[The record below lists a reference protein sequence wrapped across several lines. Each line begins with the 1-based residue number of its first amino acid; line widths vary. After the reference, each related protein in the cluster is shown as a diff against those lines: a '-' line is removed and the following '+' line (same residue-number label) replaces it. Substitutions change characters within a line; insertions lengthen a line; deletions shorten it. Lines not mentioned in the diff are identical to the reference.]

1 MPIFTFDPGNL
12 KPQLKR
18 DEGNRPMMYTDSTG
32 HRTIGVGH
40 NLDARPLS
48 QQAIDQILDD
58 DLHHIMAEIAQDP
71 QLAPIISTLS
81 ANRQMVL
88 VNMAFN
94 LGVGGLKNFRVMLN
108 KLAVSDYSRAAE
120 AMLNSLWARQ
130 VGARAQRLA
139 DTMRQ
144 G

>member
-1 MPIFTFDPGNL
+1 
-12 KPQLKR
+12 
-18 DEGNRPMMYTDSTG
+18 MYTDSTG

-40 NLDARPLS
+40 NLDARPIS
-48 QQAIDQILDD
+48 PRAADTILEDD
-58 DLHHIMAEIAQDP
+58 VLQTIAEIQRDQTLGP
-71 QLAPIISTLS
+71 LFDTLS

-94 LGVGGLKNFRVMLN
+94 LGVPGLKGFKQFLGQ
-108 KLAVSDYSRAAE
+108 LAQAQYDRAAE

-130 VGARAQRLA
+130 VGMRSHRLA
-139 DTMRQ
+139 EMIRQ